1 MITVEGVKER
11 AKFEQSS
18 NSQSK
23 PESSMHLPQTT
34 RRRRGPSFL
43 PSEHDELPP
52 GIAFMVAILL
62 SGMSSLL
69 TIVQL
74 RRLLQAMLH
83 PLRRLISQN
92 HMGLSLLP
100 HKKTLSLVSGTY
112 SLEPSS
118 VDYGVILNL

>member
-1 MITVEGVKER
+1 
-11 AKFEQSS
+11 
-18 NSQSK
+18 
-23 PESSMHLPQTT
+23 
-34 RRRRGPSFL
+34 
-43 PSEHDELPP
+43 
-52 GIAFMVAILL
+52 MVAILL